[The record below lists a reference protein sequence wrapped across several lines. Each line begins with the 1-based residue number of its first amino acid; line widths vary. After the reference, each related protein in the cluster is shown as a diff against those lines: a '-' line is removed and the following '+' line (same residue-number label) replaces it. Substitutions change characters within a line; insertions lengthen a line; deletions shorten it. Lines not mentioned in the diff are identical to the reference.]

1 MSLIA
6 ILGDTHFGLRNSLP
20 VFYPHYTKFYNYFID
35 YLITNNIT
43 TLIQLGDLFDS
54 RKSINTQS
62 LKIAKEIFFNPLL
75 ENNIQLYTLIGNHDA
90 HFKESILVNTPELVL
105 GEYSNVTIFSSPKTI
120 SLYDITFDMI
130 PWICKENE
138 VEILE
143 FIQTSKSRF
152 CCGHFEMSDFLMYKD
167 IPVHAGIDKK
177 TFEHYELVLSGH
189 YHTYSQQDNIV
200 YTGVPYEMTWQDY
213 NDQKGFYIYD
223 TELNKL
229 DFIKNPYN
237 TFYKFDYDED
247 VELPNIEVDLEN
259 TFVKVNILKKTN
271 NNLFEEFINSITE
284 KKCYDLK
291 IHEPNVSV
299 HTTADIEE
307 FDIEDTIS
315 IIHTYIDNSNITV
328 DKNIVKDFIKELYI
342 EAVSLGDSK

>member
-1 MSLIA
+1 MPLVA

-20 VFYPHYTKFYNYFID
+20 VFYHHYTKFYSYFIE
-35 YLITNNIT
+35 YLINNDIKT
-43 TLIQLGDLFDS
+43 VIQLGDLFDS

-105 GEYSNVTIFSSPKTI
+105 GEYSNVKIYSSPNTLNIHGITI
-120 SLYDITFDMI
+120 DMI

-143 FIQTSKSRF
+143 FIKYSKSKL

-189 YHTYSQQDNIV
+189 YHTYSQQDNIL

-213 NDQKGFYIYD
+213 NDLKGFYIYD
-223 TELNKL
+223 TTLNKM

-237 TFYKFDYDED
+237 TFYKFEYDED
-247 VELPNIEVDLEN
+247 EELPSIDVNIEN
-259 TFVKVNILKKTN
+259 SFVKVNILKKTN
-271 NNLFEEFINSITE
+271 NTLFEEFINSITE

-291 IHEPNVSV
+291 IHEPNVSLQA
-299 HTTADIEE
+299 TSEIEE

-315 IIHTYIDNSNITV
+315 IIHSYIDHSNVTV
-328 DKNIVKDFIKELYI
+328 EKNVIKDFIKELYI
-342 EAVSLGDSK
+342 EALSVGDSK